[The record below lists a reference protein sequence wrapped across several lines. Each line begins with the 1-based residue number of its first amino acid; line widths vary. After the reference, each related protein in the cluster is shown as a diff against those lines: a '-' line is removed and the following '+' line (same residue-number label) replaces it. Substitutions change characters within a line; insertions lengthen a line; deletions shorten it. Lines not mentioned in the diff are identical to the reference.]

1 MMFFFRKNMLF
12 IKSKPEEILYH
23 INQVETLLL
32 SREDLDKMNRFILLT
47 DFAYDESTLKNIKDD
62 LPDSKWVE
70 ETQKIITTYNNKTK
84 RNESLKKHIRECKN
98 FIVYRYLEEKC
109 SSANIEAFQQIG
121 SWIFNEVDLKR
132 DEKSRWVSQK
142 FLRNFEFSDMPEKL
156 KQNMQDNW
164 LEINLK
170 WLHQNKDI
178 FFSNDIFKDIK
189 KMD

>member
-1 MMFFFRKNMLF
+1 MLF